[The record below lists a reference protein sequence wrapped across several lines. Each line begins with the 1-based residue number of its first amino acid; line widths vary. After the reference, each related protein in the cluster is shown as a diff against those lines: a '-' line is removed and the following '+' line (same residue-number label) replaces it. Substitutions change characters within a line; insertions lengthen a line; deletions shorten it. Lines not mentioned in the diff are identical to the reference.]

1 MLTSLLYSSVSN
13 KLPGSSEILLNN
25 AQIINVHLSSSPKT
39 LWLLQAILSSLELR
53 VMKELLSQEIDFGLP
68 ISKLYQPLN
77 GISFKQ
83 MMTISKAYAKQ
94 DAKQLKVT

>member
-1 MLTSLLYSSVSN
+1 
-13 KLPGSSEILLNN
+13 
-25 AQIINVHLSSSPKT
+25 
-39 LWLLQAILSSLELR
+39 
-53 VMKELLSQEIDFGLP
+53 MKELLSQEIDFGLP